1 MVILRAF
8 SISLVILIETF
19 IISFNSSCRIRVQVI
34 SDTTKTKLFSEV
46 ISYQYM
52 FNMYGIF

>member
-1 MVILRAF
+1 MILDKN
-8 SISLVILIETF
+8 TF
-19 IISFNSSCRIRVQVI
+19 VGVLH
-34 SDTTKTKLFSEV
+34 TTKTKLFSEV